1 MSRVLNSLNAVSYC
15 RGHDDNKFISRPH
28 LIFCSDDLLIQACI
42 WVLEEVQ
49 NRTADGWKLIPL
61 DAVKAHIDCLPENSD
76 KTRLVESVAR
86 LVQYREKLRRRLATE
101 KQSDDMFK
109 VKYKNSTTS
118 TNSGMSLLL

>member
-1 MSRVLNSLNAVSYC
+1 MQVY
-15 RGHDDNKFISRPH
+15 
-28 LIFCSDDLLIQACI
+28 I

-76 KTRLVESVAR
+76 KTVLVQNVSR

-101 KQSDDMFK
+101 KQSNDMFK
-109 VKYKNSTTS
+109 VKYTKS
-118 TNSGMSLLL
+118 TNT

>member
-1 MSRVLNSLNAVSYC
+1 MQVY
-15 RGHDDNKFISRPH
+15 
-28 LIFCSDDLLIQACI
+28 I

-76 KTRLVESVAR
+76 KTVLVQSVSR

-101 KQSDDMFK
+101 KQSNEELQRT
-109 VKYKNSTTS
+109 VKRAKSWEKEGENTLSR
-118 TNSGMSLLL
+118 G